1 MHRALHHLRT
11 HARLTAWLGLL
22 LLCLQVWAVG
32 AGQRHELQ
40 RLTAGSNP
48 LLVWCSTAASADASG
63 NPGRSDDSAPANTS
77 CAICLSAM
85 ALALPPAPSV
95 AHGLPAF
102 TASAAPLTRIVS
114 ATPRAPDLRHAPN
127 RAPPFLA

>member
-1 MHRALHHLRT
+1 MLRALHHLRA
-11 HARLTAWLGLL
+11 HARLTAWLGVLL
-22 LLCLQVWAVG
+22 MCLQVWAIG

>member
-1 MHRALHHLRT
+1 MPSPLNHLRP
-11 HARLTAWLGLL
+11 HARLTAWLGVLL
-22 LLCLQVWAVG
+22 MCLQVWAVS

-40 RLTAGSNP
+40 RLTASSNP
-48 LLVWCSTAASADASG
+48 LLAWCSNAASADASPS
-63 NPGRSDDSAPANTS
+63 PGRSDDSAPANTS

-85 ALALPPAPSV
+85 ALALPPTPPV
-95 AHGLPAF
+95 AHGLLAL
-102 TASAAPLTRIVS
+102 TAAAQPLTRIVS

>member
-1 MHRALHHLRT
+1 MPSALHHLRA
-11 HARLTAWLGLL
+11 HARLTAWLSVLL
-22 LLCLQVWAVG
+22 MCLQVWAIG

-40 RLTAGSNP
+40 RLTASSNP

-63 NPGRSDDSAPANTS
+63 NPGRPDDSAPANTS

-85 ALALPPAPSV
+85 ALALPPTPPV

-102 TASAAPLTRIVS
+102 TASAAPLPRIVS